1 MPDSQP
7 TIADILRLS
16 LIRTLKI
23 FQTALPMLSGVLL
36 LVSLIS
42 VVFQNGFAGWF
53 TGDWLKDS
61 FIGALA
67 GSISFGIPITS
78 YIAGGELLHKGVSLL
93 AVTAFIMAW
102 TTVGLVMLP
111 LEATFLGKK
120 FAVLRNAVNFV
131 FAILVA
137 MLTVATLRV
146 IG

>member
-1 MPDSQP
+1 MS
-7 TIADILRLS
+7 DILRLS
-16 LIRTLKI
+16 LFRTLKI

-36 LVSLIS
+36 LISLMP

-78 YIAGGELLHKGVSLL
+78 YIAGGELLRKGVSLL

-120 FAVLRNAVNFV
+120 FAVIRNAVNFV

-137 MLTVATLRV
+137 VLTVVTLRV